1 MRLHRNQVIEAHL
14 AEGEPQT
21 MARVEGMCAERWP
34 DRVAVVW
41 IEAVEPRRHVSV
53 RFARDT
59 IEGAGGTWFE
69 AFEAVDAKRRAR
81 EIGY

>member
-1 MRLHRNQVIEAHL
+1 MLPRDKVIETHRT
-14 AEGEPQT
+14 EGEPQT

-34 DRVAVVW
+34 HRTASVW
-41 IEAVEPRRHVSV
+41 IEATEPRRHVAV

-59 IEGAGGTWFE
+59 IEGAGATWFE
-69 AFEAVDAKRRAR
+69 AFEDVDNKRRSR